1 MNPILRSFLIT
12 FAASFIALIPITPLS
27 DDWFL
32 PALFGAGIASLRTL
46 LSWLDPQNPLF
57 GMGKIDHAT
66 PDDPEV
72 VDIQG

>member
-1 MNPILRSFLIT
+1 MNPILRSALVT
-12 FAASFIALIPITPLS
+12 FVASFIALIPIAPLS

-32 PALFGAGIASLRTL
+32 PALFGAGIAGLRTL
-46 LSWLDPQNPLF
+46 LSWLDPGNPLF
-57 GMGKIDHAT
+57 GVGKVDHAT

>member
-1 MNPILRSFLIT
+1 MNPILRSALVT

-32 PALFGAGIASLRTL
+32 PALFGAAIAGLRTL

-57 GMGKIDHAT
+57 GVGKVDHAT
-66 PDDPEV
+66 PDDPEI
-72 VDIQG
+72 VDIHG